1 MSNDFAP
8 CSSSPRSS
16 QFRAHYF
23 LLSSATNAP
32 VMFLKLGKWKSS
44 RYSFFF
50 SFSTIIRA
58 SLLNSS
64 FDYWIASKLFC
75 AFKRKNKD
83 SKHCFATFFLS
94 SKPKTRIEEIV
105 VAAFLICT
113 SFFCV
118 KGASIHSRQTILDVM
133 STRRRTRQSGR
144 SILGFVSSRRC
155 SKKVFVVP
163 LIQWQLTKNAKMF
176 LQFFY
181 WFYCLISSS
190 TLILKSIKIPSTK
203 KIVFTTCKVISYSSW
218 FVAYK

>member
-23 LLSSATNAP
+23 LLSSASNVP

-83 SKHCFATFFLS
+83 SKHCFANFCLS
-94 SKPKTRIEEIV
+94 SKPKTRIKEIV

-118 KGASIHSRQTILDVM
+118 KGAYIHSRQTILDVM
-133 STRRRTRQSGR
+133 STRKRTRQSVR
-144 SILGFVSSRRC
+144 SILGFVFIQKML
-155 SKKVFVVP
+155 KKVFVVP
-163 LIQWQLTKNAKMF
+163 LIQWQLIRM
-176 LQFFY
+176 
-181 WFYCLISSS
+181 
-190 TLILKSIKIPSTK
+190 
-203 KIVFTTCKVISYSSW
+203 
-218 FVAYK
+218 

>member
-1 MSNDFAP
+1 MSKSHLVLHHHVLFCYGSIIFFYLLNGFIPKVQD
-8 CSSSPRSS
+8 SS
-16 QFRAHYF
+16 
-23 LLSSATNAP
+23 NVP

-83 SKHCFATFFLS
+83 SKHCFANFCLS
-94 SKPKTRIEEIV
+94 SKPKTRIKEIV

-163 LIQWQLTKNAKMF
+163 LIQWQLTRMQNVSSI
-176 LQFFY
+176 LY
-181 WFYCLISSS
+181 PFYCLISSS
-190 TLILKSIKIPSTK
+190 ALILNSIEKNECDIFLGSTS
-203 KIVFTTCKVISYSSW
+203 CKVI
-218 FVAYK
+218 